1 MYRSV
6 TLATLALFAAAP
18 TLSQTAVP
26 TAQHAAARSYR
37 VLDDIRWSY
46 DEESSP
52 GRSTNPLRL
61 TRDGMN
67 TSFGSDEARQI
78 MGEHATAS
86 LNSPGEAVT
95 FSIVREAGT
104 LACSGA
110 VESPG
115 HAAGRCR
122 FDPDGS
128 FTSAMSARGL
138 PPEDSAMVLSLALV
152 DAHVASVDGLVA
164 QGYRFE
170 KADDLVAVAALD
182 VTPAYAGELRDA
194 ALKVDDLDDLVA
206 AKALD
211 VDGEWLREMARAG
224 YPHLEFEQAI
234 QMRAL
239 GVTPEYATKMARVL
253 RAVGEIE

>member
-1 MYRSV
+1 MYRSI

-18 TLSQTAVP
+18 TLSQTAP
-26 TAQHAAARSYR
+26 AGHPAAARSCR
-37 VLDDIRWSY
+37 ALDDIHWSY
-46 DEESSP
+46 DEETSS

-67 TSFGSDEARQI
+67 TGFGSDEARLL

-86 LNSPGEAVT
+86 LASPGEAVT
-95 FSIVREAGT
+95 FSVVREAGA
-104 LACSGA
+104 LACSGR
-110 VESPG
+110 VERQG
-115 HAAGRCR
+115 HASGHCR
-122 FDPDGS
+122 FDPDER
-128 FTSAMSARGL
+128 FTTALAGRGL
-138 PPEDSAMVLSLALV
+138 PPEDSDEVLSLALV

-182 VTPAYAGELRDA
+182 VTPAYAGEMRDA
-194 ALKVDDLDDLVA
+194 GLKIGDLDDLVA
-206 AKALD
+206 ARALH
-211 VDGEWLREMARAG
+211 VDAAWLREMAKAG
-224 YPHLEFEQAI
+224 YPHLGFDRAI